1 MKKRLWIGAVAAAL
15 AVGGVS
21 AGLIGASKAAPVEAT
36 TPTYTKIYLKL
47 NATYW
52 GQATAYYTVHIFG
65 GDADTTWPG
74 VDLGGGSGTDLL
86 SADIPTAQAG
96 YTGVTLVRWQE
107 AAHTT
112 EWNRAE
118 LKNFT
123 AEQYNYFTNT
133 AWDAVTGSTLAATHN
148 VSEYAVVG
156 GAKEATAFKTEIAG
170 SEAFAPSATYRA
182 GYTFGG
188 WFTDEA
194 CTASY
199 TAAVLSADTSLY
211 AKFTACVA
219 TKYFYFQSMTWSAAY
234 VYTFGQSQAMGAFP
248 GTKVTAV
255 TEMVSFRP
263 DTSTGGYANDW
274 GGIYKVAYYS
284 DSGDTKMVL
293 SDGTDTNKSKDLVI
307 TEGAFYDL
315 TNIQT
320 ADYAGAADKGAAAKV
335 IYDIN
340 AAQKAVAAAGSI
352 LAGSVCGISRSD
364 ATALAAEYNALTA
377 DEKKMCDQS
386 NLTTYN
392 YADRTGTKVAVSFY
406 QVVEQ
411 LNLIAASGSG
421 TASIH
426 DTIHDNSGL
435 FITLGVLTAGLTAAG
450 AMIFI
455 AKKRKHAIR

>member
-1 MKKRLWIGAVAAAL
+1 
-15 AVGGVS
+15 
-21 AGLIGASKAAPVEAT
+21 
-36 TPTYTKIYLKL
+36 
-47 NATYW
+47 
-52 GQATAYYTVHIFG
+52 
-65 GDADTTWPG
+65 
-74 VDLGGGSGTDLL
+74 
-86 SADIPTAQAG
+86 
-96 YTGVTLVRWQE
+96 
-107 AAHTT
+107 
-112 EWNRAE
+112 
-118 LKNFT
+118 
-123 AEQYNYFTNT
+123 
-133 AWDAVTGSTLAATHN
+133 
-148 VSEYAVVG
+148 
-156 GAKEATAFKTEIAG
+156 
-170 SEAFAPSATYRA
+170 
-182 GYTFGG
+182 
-188 WFTDEA
+188 
-194 CTASY
+194 
-199 TAAVLSADTSLY
+199 
-211 AKFTACVA
+211 
-219 TKYFYFQSMTWSAAY
+219 
-234 VYTFGQSQAMGAFP
+234 MGAFP

-263 DTSTGGYANDW
+263 DTSVGGYANDW

-340 AAQKAVAAAGSI
+340 AAQKAVVAAGSI
-352 LAGSVCGISRSD
+352 LAGSVCGISRND